1 MHYIKIN
8 TMHNTIELI
17 VDDYFSQEVQQII
30 NQPYVREIYL
40 RCIDYEDINNY
51 KNIKRLVRK
60 KK

>member
-1 MHYIKIN
+1 
-8 TMHNTIELI
+8 MHNTIELI